1 MKEKIKE
8 ELLKLEDKSYK
19 EFNQKLCPDTKKK
32 MLGIRIPQL
41 RNLAKEII
49 KNNDCEEYLKNSEDT
64 YFEEILLQGF
74 IIGYSKKEF
83 KEKEDLIK
91 NFIPK
96 MDSWAITDTFVPT
109 LKIKKKDL
117 EIVWQFI
124 IPYTKSEKEF
134 EIRFAVIMMLDYYII
149 DDYVDKVIKILDKIN
164 HEGYYVKMG
173 VAWCLAE
180 IGIKYNEK
188 LMNYMNKENSLDKF
202 TYNKTLQKMIES
214 RRITDEQKD
223 ILRKRKK

>member
-1 MKEKIKE
+1 MEEKIKE

-49 KNNDCEEYLKNSEDT
+49 KNYDCEEYLKNSEDT

-124 IPYTKSEKEF
+124 LPYTKSKKEF

-164 HEGYYVKMG
+164 HDGYYVKMG

-188 LMNYMNKENSLDKF
+188 LMNYMSRENSLDKF

-223 ILRKRKK
+223 ILRKMKL